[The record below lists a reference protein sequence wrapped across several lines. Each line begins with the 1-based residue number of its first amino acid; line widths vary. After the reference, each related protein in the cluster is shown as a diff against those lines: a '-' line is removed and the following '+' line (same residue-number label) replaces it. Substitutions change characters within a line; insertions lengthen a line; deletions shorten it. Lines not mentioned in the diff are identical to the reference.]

1 MQSAQ
6 ALAAITAV
14 LCEHRADSREDVTGK
29 DAQELVMCQGRDDFF
44 AVTFT
49 RGKVG
54 RTGARNLAAD
64 GRERQQLIIETVVR
78 R

>member
-14 LCEHRADSREDVTGK
+14 LCEPIAAKMVTGK
-29 DAQELVMCQGRDDFF
+29 DAQELVMRQGRDDFF

-49 RGKVG
+49 RGKAG
-54 RTGARNLAAD
+54 RTGARNLAAY
-64 GRERQQLIIETVVR
+64 GRERQQLIIEAVMGR
-78 R
+78 

>member
-1 MQSAQ
+1 M
-6 ALAAITAV
+6 
-14 LCEHRADSREDVTGK
+14 VTGK
-29 DAQELVMCQGRDDFF
+29 DAQELVMRQGRDDFF

-64 GRERQQLIIETVVR
+64 GRERQQLIIEAVMGR
-78 R
+78 

>member
-1 MQSAQ
+1 
-6 ALAAITAV
+6 
-14 LCEHRADSREDVTGK
+14 
-29 DAQELVMCQGRDDFF
+29 MCQGRDDFL